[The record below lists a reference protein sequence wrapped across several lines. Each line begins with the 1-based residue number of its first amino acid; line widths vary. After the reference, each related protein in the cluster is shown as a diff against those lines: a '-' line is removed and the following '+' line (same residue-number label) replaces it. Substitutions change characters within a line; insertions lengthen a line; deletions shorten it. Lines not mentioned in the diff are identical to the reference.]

1 MMLRASLSRFRR
13 DDRANATVEFVIVF
27 PLMVLCLIGGFVYF
41 DVFRSQAKAG
51 KALYTVTDIMSRQ
64 ESVDEAFLEDLYVLI
79 DNLLPNAS
87 DDKYLRITSVTH
99 DGTNYDVEWSWVRN
113 PDGVIVNQ
121 NAANAANN
129 DDDDDDESVAQNG
142 LSPMQELTTARLPL
156 AVMPA
161 VAEHDSVVLLE
172 LTVPYTPLVDFV
184 GIPEMEWTPRTVV
197 RPRFIGSIVKE

>member
-1 MMLRASLSRFRR
+1 MLRALLSRFRR

-41 DVFRSQAKAG
+41 DVFRAQSKAG

-87 DDKYLRITSVTH
+87 DNKYLRITSVTH
-99 DGTNYDVEWSWVRN
+99 DGTSYEVDWSWVRN
-113 PDGVIVNQ
+113 PD
-121 NAANAANN
+121 AALASKDAG
-129 DDDDDDESVAQNG
+129 DDADDDDEGDAEND
-142 LSPMQELTTARLPL
+142 LSLMHELTSARLPL